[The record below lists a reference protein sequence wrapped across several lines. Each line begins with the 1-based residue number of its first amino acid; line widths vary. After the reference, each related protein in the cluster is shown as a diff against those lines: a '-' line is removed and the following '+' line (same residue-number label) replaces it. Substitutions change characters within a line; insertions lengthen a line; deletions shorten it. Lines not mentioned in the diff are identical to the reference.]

1 MDLSSSCL
9 NGDNCA
15 CQIHKG
21 TVILCLSL
29 PAYSQTAKVVVPAVC
44 ALDDPASRF
53 AANTTNQRR
62 LTAAANVWLHTA
74 LTCLF
79 LGVVVV
85 VALVQ
90 ADVLGTSWSARS
102 VDRHRIECGAH
113 HPLVVYVGTGQRDGE
128 GNPAPVG
135 QNMALGAEF
144 SAISGIGT
152 REVPPFGAFTEA
164 LSSDAHSRSRPHL
177 SW

>member
-1 MDLSSSCL
+1 ML
-9 NGDNCA
+9 GF
-15 CQIHKG
+15 
-21 TVILCLSL
+21 SL
-29 PAYSQTAKVVVPAVC
+29 PSYSQAAKVVVPAVGTF
-44 ALDDPASRF
+44 DDPASRF
-53 AANTTNQRR
+53 ATNATNKRR
-62 LTAAANVWLHTA
+62 LAPAANVRLHTA
-74 LTCLF
+74 LTCL
-79 LGVVVV
+79 LLAIVVV

-164 LSSDAHSRSRPHL
+164 LSSDAHSRSRPHF